1 MEKAK
6 ELENA
11 SRLLMVLLHSAT
23 IAHVLHW
30 KTTSYSVHKAL
41 GKYYAQI
48 PDLVDTLAE
57 SLFGKYSTIT
67 DFEDH
72 FMMEYD
78 PLQYMTEIQDY
89 VTSQRKII
97 AQDSE
102 IQNAVDSIMDLLNT
116 TVYKLSQFSKE

>member
-30 KTTSYSVHKAL
+30 KTTSYSAHKAL

-48 PDLVDTLAE
+48 PDLVDSLAE
-57 SLFGKYSTIT
+57 SMFGKYSTIT

-78 PLQYMTEIQDY
+78 PLQYLTEIQDY

-116 TVYKLSQFSKE
+116 TVYKLRQFDEE

>member
-1 MEKAK
+1 MDKDK

-23 IAHVLHW
+23 VTHVMHW
-30 KTTSYSVHKAL
+30 KTDSYSVHKAL

-48 PDLVDTLAE
+48 PDLTDALAE

-72 FMMEYD
+72 FMMED
-78 PLQYMTEIQDY
+78 GPLGYLMEIQDY
-89 VTSQRKII
+89 VESQRKII

-102 IQNAVDSIMDLLNT
+102 IQNAIDTIMDLLNT
-116 TVYKLSQFSKE
+116 TIYKLRQFEE

>member
-1 MEKAK
+1 MK
-6 ELENA
+6 ELEAA

-30 KTTSYSVHKAL
+30 KTPSFSIHKAL
-41 GKYYAQI
+41 GKYYQQM
-48 PDLVDTLAE
+48 PDLTDTLAE

-72 FMMEYD
+72 FMMED
-78 PLQYMTEIQDY
+78 SPLQYMTEIQDY
-89 VTSQRKII
+89 VTSQRKLI

-102 IQNAVDSIMDLLNT
+102 IQNSVDAVMELLNT
-116 TVYKLSQFSKE
+116 TVYKLRQFSEE

>member
-30 KTTSYSVHKAL
+30 KTTNYSVHKAL

-116 TVYKLSQFSKE
+116 TVYKLRQFSEE